1 MVSFDEFE
9 NNTAISERHLQD
21 YQSKYIDLYQ
31 SYAKK
36 DKVEKERINEDL
48 VFEIELIKQ
57 VEVNIDYI
65 LMLVIKYHESNCEDK
80 TILTSINK
88 AINAS
93 IQLRSKKELIEGFIE
108 QMTMKKNVSEDWL
121 EFVHNQREKDIDAII
136 KEEKLKEEGT
146 KKFIEN
152 AFRDGEIK
160 TIGTDI
166 DSILPPVSR
175 FSKDGNRAQK
185 KEAVIEKLKKFFDKY
200 FGLF

>member
-1 MVSFDEFE
+1 M
-9 NNTAISERHLQD
+9 
-21 YQSKYIDLYQ
+21 
-31 SYAKK
+31 
-36 DKVEKERINEDL
+36 
-48 VFEIELIKQ
+48 
-57 VEVNIDYI
+57 
-65 LMLVIKYHESNCEDK
+65 
-80 TILTSINK
+80 
-88 AINAS
+88 S

-108 QMTMKKNVSEDWL
+108 QMTIKTNVSEDWL
-121 EFVHNQREKDIDAII
+121 KFVHNQREEDIDAII

-160 TIGTDI
+160 TIGTDM